1 MNGPIATDQPIAR
14 VNRIEVVCLHS
25 RTTVLSAGLNMY
37 CLFFQ
42 TNRKG
47 GCEEN
52 EWRAVIIIYFMWL
65 EEKISVAQN
74 LLKRS
79 MLAEASRIA

>member
-1 MNGPIATDQPIAR
+1 MNGSMTINQPITR
-14 VNRIEVVCLHS
+14 VNRIEVVCLQS
-25 RTTVLSAGLNMY
+25 RTTVLSAELNIN

-47 GCEEN
+47 GYEN
-52 EWRAVIIIYFMWL
+52 YEWRLVIFFYFKRL
-65 EEKISVAQN
+65 GKKFSVAQN

-79 MLAEASRIA
+79 MLAEAFELA